1 MTANDR
7 KRPILP
13 GTGGG
18 DHRRW
23 WRGTGGVALRIKD
36 RKHLTCPSTM
46 LRMIPLP
53 RWGGTTA
60 PHPKAATPHFVPS
73 SRHAQPAPALPL
85 PPIKRLLGALQQFL
99 STGFTANHR
108 PPDSVRPV
116 PQP

>member
-36 RKHLTCPSTM
+36 RKHLPCPSPM
-46 LRMIPLP
+46 LRMVPPP
-53 RWGGTTA
+53 RWGRNDSPPPQSGPRGTTGSRRTTILA
-60 PHPKAATPHFVPS
+60 GGRLTNPPHYSIPIPVPYPPFNPK
-73 SRHAQPAPALPL
+73 
-85 PPIKRLLGALQQFL
+85 KKGK
-99 STGFTANHR
+99 TAGGKK
-108 PPDSVRPV
+108 SVR
-116 PQP
+116 